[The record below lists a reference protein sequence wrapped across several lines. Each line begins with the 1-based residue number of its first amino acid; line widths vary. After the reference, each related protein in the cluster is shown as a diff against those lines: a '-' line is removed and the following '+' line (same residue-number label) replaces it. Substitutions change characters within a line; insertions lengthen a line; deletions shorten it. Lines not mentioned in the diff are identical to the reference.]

1 MINKSISIVGGF
13 VKLRRAWVVVYIFAF
28 LSFQYVLFKAC
39 FFIFLPLDSIIIKNW
54 KLGNYGA
61 KKEIK
66 KIKQTLA
73 QNFKKRYHR
82 L

>member
-1 MINKSISIVGGF
+1 MI
-13 VKLRRAWVVVYIFAF
+13 A
-28 LSFQYVLFKAC
+28 LFKYCSELKAC

-73 QNFKKRYHR
+73 QNFKKCYHI

>member
-1 MINKSISIVGGF
+1 M
-13 VKLRRAWVVVYIFAF
+13 
-28 LSFQYVLFKAC
+28 
-39 FFIFLPLDSIIIKNW
+39 FLPLTSIIIKNW

-61 KKEIK
+61 KKEIR

-73 QNFKKRYHR
+73 QNSKKRYHR